1 MVINYLEIING
12 FENKTF
18 NFKNGFN
25 EIYSLENSKGKTTLL
40 RILLHS
46 MGYQVPAT
54 VGFKTFDK
62 IITKLSITNNKKKFI
77 IERCGP
83 NVQLNIGEQQLNY
96 ILPLQENELHAM
108 IYGINDALILD
119 NILATFYIDQDKGWA
134 LLNRGKIVGNNRF
147 NIEDF
152 ITGLSEKDVSQITL
166 EIEKVEAELK
176 KYRFLLE
183 TAEYKKELEHND
195 TLFET
200 SADKN
205 KKLQKNRTL
214 LIHQKREVEKNIK
227 DVEKISKTNSEII
240 YWIEKM
246 KISVVDDN
254 GNIITLNRKNI
265 LNYDANKE
273 YLDAKRRSL
282 SLELTKI
289 NNQINKIEKELA
301 DNNTL
306 LDIKSIADEMDQT
319 IQNMNI
325 DYYKINSIVNDLSK
339 KRSDLKKKLDDI
351 FANSNNFLEEIFEDV
366 KKYTSIFGIADR
378 IPNDVKFILTRQLK
392 GFSGKVLN
400 QLTFSFKLAYIKQ
413 IKKKYNVILPII
425 IDSLKSGELT
435 DLAANNMLDVLQ
447 KDFSEHQIIIA
458 SVYKYDVC
466 KNFITIK
473 NYLMEQ

>member
-12 FENKTF
+12 FENKIF

-25 EIYSLENSKGKTTLL
+25 QIYSLENSKGKTTLL

-54 VGFKTFDK
+54 VGFKSFDR
-62 IITKLSITNNKKKFI
+62 ITTKLSITTNNQEI
-77 IERCGP
+77 IVERYGP
-83 NVQLNIGEQQLNY
+83 NVQLIVGKQKFNY
-96 ILPLQENELHAM
+96 ILPIQENELHSM
-108 IYGINDALILD
+108 IYGINDVLILD
-119 NILATFYIDQDKGWA
+119 NILATFYIDQDKGWT

-166 EIEKVEAELK
+166 EIEKIEAELK

-195 TLFET
+195 TSFET

-205 KKLQKNRTL
+205 KKLQKNKML
-214 LIHQKREVEKNIK
+214 LIHQRHEVEKNIK
-227 DVEKISKTNSEII
+227 DVDKINKTNSEII
-240 YWIEKM
+240 NWIEKM
-246 KISVVDDN
+246 KICVKDDN
-254 GNIITLNRKNI
+254 GNVITINRKNI
-265 LNYDANKE
+265 LNYDTNKE
-273 YLDAKRRSL
+273 YLDVKKRSL

-289 NNQINKIEKELA
+289 NNQINRIEKELA
-301 DNNTL
+301 DNNML

-319 IQNMNI
+319 IRSMNI
-325 DYYKINSIVNDLSK
+325 DYYKINSIVNDLTK
-339 KRSDLKKKLDDI
+339 KRTDLKKKLDDI
-351 FANSNNFLEEIFEDV
+351 FANSNNFIEEIFEDV
-366 KKYTSIFGIADR
+366 KKYTSIFGISDR

-400 QLTFSFKLAYIKQ
+400 QLTFSFKLAYIRQ
-413 IKKKYNVILPII
+413 IKNKYNIALPII

-435 DLAANNMLDVLQ
+435 DLAADNMLDVLQ
-447 KDFSEHQIIIA
+447 NDFSDHQIIIA
-458 SVYKYDVC
+458 SVYKYDIC
-466 KNFITIK
+466 KHFITIK
-473 NYLMEQ
+473 EYLMEQ

>member
-12 FENKTF
+12 FENKIF

-25 EIYSLENSKGKTTLL
+25 QIYSLENSKGKTTLL

-54 VGFKTFDK
+54 VGFKSFDK
-62 IITKLSITNNKKKFI
+62 ITTKLSITNNNQKI
-77 IERCGP
+77 IVERYGP
-83 NVQLNIGEQQLNY
+83 NVQLIVGEQKFNY
-96 ILPLQENELHAM
+96 ILPIQENELHSM

-119 NILATFYIDQDKGWA
+119 NILATFYIDQDKGWT

-166 EIEKVEAELK
+166 EIEKIEAELK

-195 TLFET
+195 TSFET
-200 SADKN
+200 STDKN
-205 KKLQKNRTL
+205 KKLQKNKML
-214 LIHQKREVEKNIK
+214 LIHQRHEVEKNIK
-227 DVEKISKTNSEII
+227 DVDKINKTNSEII
-240 YWIEKM
+240 NWIEKM
-246 KISVVDDN
+246 KICVKDDN
-254 GNIITLNRKNI
+254 GNVITINRKNI
-265 LNYDANKE
+265 LNYDTNKE
-273 YLDAKRRSL
+273 YLDVKKRSL

-289 NNQINKIEKELA
+289 NNQINRIEKELA
-301 DNNTL
+301 DNNML
-306 LDIKSIADEMDQT
+306 FDIKSIADEMDQT
-319 IQNMNI
+319 IRSMNI
-325 DYYKINSIVNDLSK
+325 DYYKINSIVNDLTK
-339 KRSDLKKKLDDI
+339 KRTDLKKKLDDI

-366 KKYTSIFGIADR
+366 KKYTSIFGISDR

-400 QLTFSFKLAYIKQ
+400 QLTFSFKLAYIRQ
-413 IKKKYNVILPII
+413 IKNKYNIALPII

-435 DLAANNMLDVLQ
+435 DLAADNMLDVLQ
-447 KDFSEHQIIIA
+447 NDFSDHQIIIA
-458 SVYKYDVC
+458 SVYKYDIC
-466 KNFITIK
+466 KHFITIK
-473 NYLMEQ
+473 DYLMEQ